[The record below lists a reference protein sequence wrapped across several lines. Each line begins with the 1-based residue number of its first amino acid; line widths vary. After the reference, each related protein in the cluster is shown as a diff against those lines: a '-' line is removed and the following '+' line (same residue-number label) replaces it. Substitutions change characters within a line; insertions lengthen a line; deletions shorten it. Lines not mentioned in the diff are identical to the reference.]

1 MAEKIPIHVSI
12 IPDGNRRWAK
22 SKGMIASIG
31 HRKAG
36 SREHMKELLD
46 EGKRLGLKYMSFW
59 GFSTENWKRSKK
71 EIDTLFDII
80 LENLD
85 FFRSECEEGKIRFRV
100 IGRRDRMPKR
110 IVDELERLEK
120 ETESYDKMDVQLCLD
135 YGGRDEIVRAVN
147 KAVKDGKEVD
157 EESFK
162 EFLDTKDIPDADLII
177 RTSGEKRL
185 SGLMAYQG
193 TYAELYFVD
202 IHFPDFGP
210 EELKKAVEDFSKR
223 KRTFGGN

>member
-1 MAEKIPIHVSI
+1 
-12 IPDGNRRWAK
+12 
-22 SKGMIASIG
+22 
-31 HRKAG
+31 
-36 SREHMKELLD
+36 MKELLE

-85 FFRSECEEGKIRFRV
+85 FFRSEFEEGKIRFRV

-120 ETESYDKMDVQLCLD
+120 ETESYDKMNVQLCLD

-162 EFLDTKDIPDADLII
+162 EFLDSKDIPDADLII

-202 IHFPDFGP
+202 IHFPDFGS
-210 EELKKAVEDFSKR
+210 EELKKAVEEFSKR